1 MTSTRHEWLTRVRNA
16 LMRKYVRPGY
26 NEENREAVL
35 LKSAC
40 TIDRL
45 LEGDDST
52 DSASEPIITAVV
64 ERNVNAPSWAIIW
77 RGFGY
82 MEARGGVSSPFDSAA
97 DAAEHVHN
105 MMKYFGYSADEYTID
120 YRTSS

>member
-45 LEGDDST
+45 LDGGDDAGSL
-52 DSASEPIITAVV
+52 SEPIITAVV
-64 ERNVNAPSWAIIW
+64 ERKANAPSWAIFW
-77 RGFGY
+77 HGFGY
-82 MEARGGVSSPFDSAA
+82 MEGRGGVSSPFDSAA
-97 DAAEHVHN
+97 EAAAHVHE
-105 MMKYFGYSADEYTID
+105 MMKYFGYSTNEYTID